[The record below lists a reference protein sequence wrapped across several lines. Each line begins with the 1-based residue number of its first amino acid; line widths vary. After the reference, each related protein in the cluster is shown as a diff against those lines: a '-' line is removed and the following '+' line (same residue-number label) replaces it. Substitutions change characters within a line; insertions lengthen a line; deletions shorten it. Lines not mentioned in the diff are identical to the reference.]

1 LGGSEGGGAEDQQP
15 DSTERLSMA
24 SENGRSTGEKE
35 MEHFSPED
43 NGKHQ
48 QNYSCQADS
57 EKEWQRYKLTY

>member
-1 LGGSEGGGAEDQQP
+1 VREVVQKINNQIPLSVFPWPQKMAEVP
-15 DSTERLSMA
+15 A
-24 SENGRSTGEKE
+24 KKE